1 MGSITQG
8 WLQCYTQDQTLFSII
23 LVMFKYSTSPLLVLV
38 LLSTFNQPSS
48 PLPSSP
54 QCGGAALSL
63 SNYHKLDKF
72 CEDCYNLFMWEE
84 ILSEC
89 RADCFRNDAFYLCM
103 NLTMVDKD
111 TQQGAIDILVG
122 IDGGGFLGVDVH
134 S

>member
-1 MGSITQG
+1 
-8 WLQCYTQDQTLFSII
+8 
-23 LVMFKYSTSPLLVLV
+23 MFKCSTSAFFLLV
-38 LLSTFNQPSS
+38 LLSSSYYPSY

-63 SNYHKLDKF
+63 SNHYKLDKF
-72 CEDCYNLFMWEE
+72 CEDCYNLFKIEE

-89 RADCFRNDAFYLCM
+89 RANCFRNNLFVLCL
-103 NLTMVDKD
+103 NLTMVDQD
-111 TQQGAIDILVG
+111 TQQGASKELLFIMTNLTFLCLVDILVG